1 MSCYFRHLKPVFD
14 EAGIT
19 VTPDNRKRI
28 DQVIHQLVQVDYK
41 ECPSAWKALKQ
52 QVLADDRKRQEF
64 LGRLRDGMQ

>member
-1 MSCYFRHLKPVFD
+1 MSCYFRHLKPVFE

-28 DQVIHQLVQVDYK
+28 DQVMHQLVHIDYK

-52 QVLADDRKRQEF
+52 QVLADDQKRQEF
-64 LGRLRDGMQ
+64 LRKLRDAMQ